1 MQIGAARNIASNGN
15 NALNFLFILTPQR
28 LIVIYELLKIFPKLE
43 YDCISIQDRGVW
55 KKFKPDGLVDAPA

>member
-1 MQIGAARNIASNGN
+1 
-15 NALNFLFILTPQR
+15 
-28 LIVIYELLKIFPKLE
+28 VIYELLKIFPKLE